1 MKTILVKSAEC
12 KVDYQHK
19 MLIKRP
25 PERSLLLTEVIH
37 LLRGLLA
44 ADPNHRLSARAALCL
59 PAFEGVR
66 SCQGQLARLPDLHL
80 EDMAEEAD
88 VVASDLLLPA
98 LSIKSLEKRSI
109 AKKKSGFAGSDSDYN
124 SYKGS
129 LQYDSDE
136 VSSIKKSQL
145 GDQYKQSGFKK
156 ADSLMFSQSPV
167 LSSSSKSG
175 LKPIGLRQL
184 EKQESFDS
192 NMSDALRSP
201 SKLSVVKADN
211 SSPKAK
217 QISLFSSKMASR
229 SGEGKDLF
237 K

>member
-1 MKTILVKSAEC
+1 M
-12 KVDYQHK
+12 
-19 MLIKRP
+19 
-25 PERSLLLTEVIH
+25 IH

-66 SCQGQLARLPDLHL
+66 SNQGQLARIPDLHID
-80 EDMAEEAD
+80 DMAEEAD
-88 VVASDLLLPA
+88 VVTGDLLLPA

-109 AKKKSGFAGSDSDYN
+109 AKKKSGFGGSDSDYN

-129 LQYDSDE
+129 VQYDADE
-136 VSSIKKSQL
+136 VSSIKKSQA

-156 ADSLMFSQSPV
+156 ADSLMFNQSPV
-167 LSSSSKSG
+167 MSSSSKSG
-175 LKPIGLRQL
+175 LKPMGLRHL

-201 SKLSVVKADN
+201 SKLTILKADAA
-211 SSPKAK
+211 SPKAK
-217 QISLFSSKMASR
+217 QISLFSSKMASK